1 MSLPNA
7 KTQTIIVIVMVSPS
21 KKTTAG
27 SIIIDSEGV
36 KMSKISIKINRNN
49 LYVADYDSASKTVHS
64 NDDFTN
70 RVAFDFLYRLFVEV
84 VLRD

>member
-1 MSLPNA
+1 
-7 KTQTIIVIVMVSPS
+7 
-21 KKTTAG
+21 
-27 SIIIDSEGV
+27 
-36 KMSKISIKINRNN
+36 MSKISIKINRNN